1 MFRDSS
7 IGVVLFGKSGAIL
20 LTNGAFRRMVAR
32 SESGLANRPL
42 VELIH
47 PDDREYC
54 LSELSLLSGGKA
66 RHATVDVRYLAGEEK
81 SGWCRINFSLAAL
94 PDRSGKFIIGLVE
107 EISRQK
113 ENEERIIASKAI
125 AEQAFREAHEER
137 EEAERA
143 RLASQNAAQT
153 KSDFLANMS
162 HEIRTPIH
170 TVIGM
175 SDLLAET
182 RLDAE
187 QQEYTAQIQFAAD
200 VLLGLVND
208 ILDFSKIEAGKL
220 VLESIDFDLY
230 KMAGEAVDLVAL
242 EAHKKGV
249 EVILFIE
256 NDVPQFVR
264 GDPVRL
270 RQIVINLFNNAVKFT
285 HVGEIVVSIMKI
297 LETETSVKLH
307 LFVKDTGVGIPADKR
322 SRLFQVFSQVDS
334 STTRKYGGS
343 GLGLSISKSLV
354 ELMQGEIGVESKEGV
369 GSTFWFSIEFGK
381 SSSMPSR
388 AWEDPNLL
396 AGKKALIVD
405 DIASA
410 RIVASRYLEGW
421 GCRVDQVDG
430 GAEALEALRAAAAS
444 GTPYDLCLIDLL
456 MPGMDGWQLASEI
469 NADKRINGAKLLLL
483 SPAGKSGEE
492 AKMKLLGWYDGYVSK
507 PVKKGILFDAVRRV
521 YRDKLDLES
530 IEELAP
536 LAAEEEPRALAEEE
550 ASSPEQP
557 HSTLHAG
564 RAHRVPVEGARPP
577 VATGPREREP
587 SVRPLVRLLV
597 AEDHEVNR
605 RLFQTILASLGFV
618 VELAANGREA
628 VEAVTARPAGYFGL
642 IFMDVQMPEMNGYE
656 AAATIRE
663 AGIDTPIIAVT
674 ASVTES
680 EQQRCREAGMSDF
693 LGKPFKKRDLAPV
706 LAQWLGPASS
716 GQSPGSEDGATDDS
730 PAPANSRSSDGAA
743 ALSHIDP
750 AVFDFREAVST
761 FVGKSEVVERMVHS
775 FMEKVEGQLPKI
787 RSAIAAG
794 DFAAAKSEAHS
805 IKGSGWNL
813 QIRRVGDA
821 AAKVESAASDG
832 NPTVAS
838 AALERLEEAFAELKE
853 AVVRPLPV

>member
-1 MFRDSS
+1 
-7 IGVVLFGKSGAIL
+7 
-20 LTNGAFRRMVAR
+20 MVGR
-32 SESGLANRPL
+32 SELGLASSPFI
-42 VELIH
+42 ELIH
-47 PDDREYC
+47 PDDRDYC
-54 LSELSLLSGGKA
+54 LGELSRLTSGKA
-66 RHATVDVRYLAGEEK
+66 RHGTVDLRYLGEDARA
-81 SGWCRINFSLAAL
+81 GWCRVNFSLAAL
-94 PDRSGKFIIGLVE
+94 PDRSGRFIIGLVE

-113 ENEERIIASKAI
+113 ENEERIIASKAT
-125 AEQAFREAHEER
+125 AEEAFREAHKER

-175 SDLLAET
+175 SELLTET
-182 RLDAE
+182 HLDAE

-220 VLESIDFDLY
+220 NLESIDFDLY

-285 HVGEIVVSIMKI
+285 HEGEIVVSIMKI
-297 LETETSVKLH
+297 LESDTSVKLH

-354 ELMQGEIGVESKEGV
+354 ELMHGEIGVESKEGV

-381 SSSMPSR
+381 STTMPAL
-388 AWEDPNLL
+388 AWDDPTVL
-396 AGKKALIVD
+396 AGTKALVVD

-410 RIVASRYLEGW
+410 RIVVARYLEGW
-421 GCRVDQVDG
+421 GCRVDQVDS
-430 GAEALEALRAAAAS
+430 GAEALEAMRKAAAS
-444 GTPYDLCLIDLL
+444 GAPYGLCLIDLL
-456 MPGMDGWQLASEI
+456 MPGIDGWQLASEI
-469 NADKRINGAKLLLL
+469 NADRRINGAKLLLL

-492 AKMKLLGWYDGYVSK
+492 AKMKLLGWYDGYLSK
-507 PVKKGILFDAVRRV
+507 PVKKGLLFDTIRRV
-521 YRDKLDLES
+521 YSEKVDLES
-530 IEELAP
+530 VEELAALEP
-536 LAAEEEPRALAEEE
+536 EEEPRAPAKD
-550 ASSPEQP
+550 
-557 HSTLHAG
+557 
-564 RAHRVPVEGARPP
+564 
-577 VATGPREREP
+577 ATIAPKQ
-587 SVRPLVRLLV
+587 PLVRLLV

-605 RLFQTILASLGFV
+605 RLFQTILTSLGFG
-618 VELAANGREA
+618 VELTANGREA
-628 VEAVTARPAGYFGL
+628 FEAVMARGGDYFGL
-642 IFMDVQMPEMNGYE
+642 IFMDLQMPEMNGYE
-656 AAATIRE
+656 AAAKIRE
-663 AGIDTPIIAVT
+663 AGIATPIIAVS

-680 EQQRCREAGMSDF
+680 ERERCREAGMSDF
-693 LGKPFKKRDLAPV
+693 LGKPFRKRDLVPV
-706 LAQWLGPASS
+706 LTQWLKGS
-716 GQSPGSEDGATDDS
+716 GAPQMAAGDADPPGDS
-730 PAPANSRSSDGAA
+730 APAPFASGNGRPSERVAE
-743 ALSHIDP
+743 LSHVDP
-750 AVFDFREAVST
+750 AVFDFREAVSI
-761 FVGKSEVVERMVHS
+761 FMGKSDVVERMIRS

-787 RSAIAAG
+787 RSAIATG
-794 DFAAAKSEAHS
+794 DFAAAKAEAHS

-813 QIRRVGDA
+813 QIRRLGDA
-821 AAKVESAASDG
+821 AAKVEAAATDG
-832 NPTVAS
+832 NSAFAS
-838 AALERLEEAFAELKE
+838 RALDSLEAAFAELKE
-853 AVVRPLPV
+853 AVGRPLPV

>member
-1 MFRDSS
+1 M
-7 IGVVLFGKSGAIL
+7 LFGKSGAIL
-20 LTNGAFRRMVAR
+20 LTNGAFRRMVGR
-32 SESGLANRPL
+32 SEAGLANSPFL
-42 VELIH
+42 ELIH
-47 PDDREYC
+47 TDDRDYC
-54 LSELSLLSGGKA
+54 LRELSRLTSGKA
-66 RHATVDVRYLAGEEK
+66 RHATVDVRYLGGEER
-81 SGWCRINFSLAAL
+81 SGWCRVNFSLAAL
-94 PDRSGKFIIGLVE
+94 PDRSGRFIIGLVE

-113 ENEERIIASKAI
+113 ENEERIIASKAA
-125 AEQAFREAHEER
+125 AEHAFREAQEER
-137 EEAERA
+137 EEAERE

-175 SDLLAET
+175 GDLLAET

-208 ILDFSKIEAGKL
+208 ILDFSKIEAGRL

-270 RQIVINLFNNAVKFT
+270 RQVVINLFNNAVKFT
-285 HVGEIVVSIMKI
+285 HQGEIVVSIMKI

-307 LFVKDTGVGIPADKR
+307 LFVKDTGVGIPTDKR

-381 SSSMPSR
+381 SSSMLAP
-388 AWEDPNLL
+388 AWDVPDLL
-396 AGKKALIVD
+396 AGTKALVVD
-405 DIASA
+405 DIPSA
-410 RIVASRYLEGW
+410 RIVVSRYLQGW
-421 GCRVDQVDG
+421 GCRVHQVESGID
-430 GAEALEALRAAAAS
+430 ALSAMREAAAA
-444 GTPYDLCLIDLL
+444 GEPYGLCLIDLL

-469 NADKRINGAKLLLL
+469 HADKRIHGAKLLLL

-492 AKMKLLGWYDGYVSK
+492 AKMKLLGWYNGYLSK
-507 PVKKGILFDAVRRV
+507 PVKKGLLFDTLRRV
-521 YRDKLDLES
+521 YSDKVDLES
-530 IEELAP
+530 VEELAP
-536 LAAEEEPRALAEEE
+536 IESVEERRAAEKDAATALASPRALA
-550 ASSPEQP
+550 
-557 HSTLHAG
+557 G
-564 RAHRVPVEGARPP
+564 RSYREPDDGARPAAAAGLP
-577 VATGPREREP
+577 EWEGSESPP
-587 SVRPLVRLLV
+587 VRLLV

-605 RLFQTILASLGFV
+605 HLFQTILSSMGFV

-628 VEAVTARPAGYFGL
+628 VEAVTARPIGFFGL

-656 AAATIRE
+656 AAAKIRE
-663 AGIDTPIIAVT
+663 AGIATPIVAVT

-680 EQQRCREAGMSDF
+680 EQERCRKAGMSDF
-693 LGKPFKKRDLAPV
+693 LGKPFKKRDLMPV
-706 LAQWLGPASS
+706 LEQWLG
-716 GQSPGSEDGATDDS
+716 
-730 PAPANSRSSDGAA
+730 APAASGLPSGDAGSAA
-743 ALSHIDP
+743 PPVPPNGNGHPSKRVTELSHVDP
-750 AVFDFREAVST
+750 AVFDFREAVAT
-761 FVGKSEVVERMVHS
+761 FMGKSEVVDRMIHS
-775 FMEKVEGQLPKI
+775 FLEKVEGQLPKI
-787 RSAIAAG
+787 RSAIATG
-794 DFAAAKSEAHS
+794 DFKAAKAESHS

-813 QIRRVGDA
+813 QIRRLGDA
-821 AAKVESAASDG
+821 AAKVEAAAADGNSAA
-832 NPTVAS
+832 AS
-838 AALERLEEAFAELKE
+838 RALRSLEAAFAELKA
-853 AVVRPLPV
+853 AVGGPLPV